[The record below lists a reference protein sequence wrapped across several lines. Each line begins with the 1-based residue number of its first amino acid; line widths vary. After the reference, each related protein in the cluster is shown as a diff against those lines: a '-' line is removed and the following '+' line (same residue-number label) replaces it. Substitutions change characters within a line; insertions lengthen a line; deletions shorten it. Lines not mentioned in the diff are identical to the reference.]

1 MNRRA
6 FLLGAIA
13 APVAAP
19 VIAKASAPT
28 VIGVDLAGGESVTS
42 VSRMVLGEMRPFM
55 EVFSAVDGAK
65 ARWFYFW
72 DGDQVRAG
80 QTTEVDMTLPSLR
93 HPDT

>member
-19 VIAKASAPT
+19 VIAKAAAPT
-28 VIGVDLAGGESVTS
+28 VIGVDLAGAESVTA
-42 VSRMVLGEMRPFM
+42 VSTMVLGEMRPFM

-65 ARWFYFW
+65 ARWVYFW
-72 DGDQVRAG
+72 AGDQVRAE
-80 QTTEVDMTLPSLR
+80 QTTEVDVSFPSLR